1 MFALVETLMPVRRSI
16 TGNGVRE
23 TLEILAAEAPIEV
36 HEVPSGTAVLDWEV
50 PLEWNLHD
58 AWIARE
64 AGERVLD
71 LDDSSLHVAGY
82 STPIRAHVSRAELE
96 QHLHSL
102 PQHPQWI
109 PYRNFYYEQNWGFC
123 LQHERREALAD
134 GRYEVCIDAT
144 LEPGSLTYGEC
155 ELPGEV
161 EDEVLLSTHVCHSAL
176 ANDNLSAVVVAATLA
191 RLLHEGRPRHTFRI
205 LFAPGTIGAIT
216 WLARNRDR
224 LDAVCA
230 GLVLTCLGDGGG
242 LTYKRSRRETAVV
255 DRAAALVLQDLPGS
269 QVRRFT
275 PDGADERQFC
285 SPGFDLPVGHLSRTP
300 SGEYPESHTSADDLT
315 LISPQALAD
324 SLAALRRIVAV
335 VDRNAAPVATQP
347 WGEPQ
352 LGRRGLLAGDA
363 SGGASR
369 EALSWVLNLADGAHD
384 LLAMAERSGLPWE
397 VVEAAAGRLRD
408 AGLLEWA
415 EQPPAHASVSLRP

>member
-1 MFALVETLMPVRRSI
+1 MFGLVETLMPIRRSI

-23 TLEILAAEAPIEV
+23 TLEILAAEVPIEV
-36 HEVPSGTAVLDWEV
+36 HEVPSGTPVLDWEV

-64 AGERVLD
+64 SGERVLD
-71 LDDSSLHVAGY
+71 LADSSLHVPGY
-82 STPIRAHVSRAELE
+82 STPIRELVSRAELE
-96 QHLHSL
+96 RHLHSL
-102 PQHPQWI
+102 PEQPHWI
-109 PYRNFYYEQNWGFC
+109 PYRNFYYQQDWGFC

-144 LEPGSLTYGEC
+144 LEPGSLTYGEAVI
-155 ELPGEV
+155 PGKTAGEV
-161 EDEVLLSTHVCHSAL
+161 LVSAHVCHSAL

-191 RLLHEGRPRHTFRI
+191 RLLRKRQPRHTFRI

-216 WLARNRDR
+216 WLALNGDR
-224 LDAVCA
+224 LTAIRA
-230 GLVLTCLGDGGG
+230 GLVLTCLGDDGGMV
-242 LTYKRSRRETAVV
+242 YKRSRRETAVV
-255 DRAAALVLQDLPGS
+255 DRAAELVLRELPGS
-269 QVRRFT
+269 QVRSFT

-324 SLAALRRIVAV
+324 SLAALRRIVDV
-335 VDRNAAPVATQP
+335 IDRNVAPVSTQP

-363 SGGASR
+363 GEASR
-369 EALSWVLNLADGAHD
+369 EALSWVLNLADGGHD
-384 LLAMAERSGLPWE
+384 LLAITERSGLPWE
-397 VVEAAAGRLRD
+397 VVEAAARRLRD
-408 AGLLEWA
+408 AGLLDVA
-415 EQPPAHASVSLRP
+415 EGP